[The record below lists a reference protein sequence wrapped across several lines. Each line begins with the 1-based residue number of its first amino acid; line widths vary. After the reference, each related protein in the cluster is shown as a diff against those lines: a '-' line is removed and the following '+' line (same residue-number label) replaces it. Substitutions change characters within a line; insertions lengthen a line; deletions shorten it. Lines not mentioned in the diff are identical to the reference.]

1 MGTPF
6 WNSKEPARAYVAAL
20 QKFAG
25 IPSTGVWDL
34 PSHLALYKLAN
45 KFNPEVSAKTP
56 WGSEPA
62 KTAEY
67 VVGIV
72 NDDEI
77 SEEMYA
83 ALRPLLLELGFPML
97 SFSDAAAWVENRS
110 EEEAAAITD
119 ALKAVAEAVGQAE
132 SRPLPVPAAVPAN
145 AAAAPGTT
153 PPQPQ
158 VQPTPAPTPTPAAA
172 APAPSNGVPVPNG
185 QAGLVPMSMGMSR
198 NGKIALGVGITLA
211 ALLIGG
217 LAWKAFKKSD
227 EPKTEFVGSRNRKG
241 GMGCNCGG

>member
-1 MGTPF
+1 MTL
-6 WNSKEPARAYVAAL
+6 ARLIAVAVLTHMAFVAARMT
-20 QKFAG
+20 A
-25 IPSTGVWDL
+25 S
-34 PSHLALYKLAN
+34 LYALAN
-45 KFNPEVSAKTP
+45 RFNPEVSAKVA
-56 WGSEPA
+56 WGAEPA

-72 NDDEI
+72 NDDDM
-77 SEEMYA
+77 SEETYA

-132 SRPLPVPAAVPAN
+132 SRPLPAPAVSPAVN
-145 AAAAPGTT
+145 ATVAPGTT
-153 PPQPQ
+153 PPAPQ
-158 VQPTPAPTPTPAAA
+158 IQGPAPAAPVVPSNG
-172 APAPSNGVPVPNG
+172 APAPNG
-185 QAGLVPMSMGMSR
+185 QGAALVALTTGMSR

-241 GMGCNCGG
+241 GFGCDCG